1 MKVPYPE
8 KNKPSQKE
16 EELKKITELL
26 SKYKTY
32 EAGIGLLNS
41 FLDQNPEFQIAQYF
55 SNLNYDNKFIN
66 KVLNSLESNFK
77 RPPPRGL
84 VIPPTSIDRRSEEK
98 KKSME
103 RPSEP
108 EENNIENKIRSLRQ
122 RFDQMH
128 RNEEPPAPPQEAD
141 PDRASEIRRRITEM
155 KAKINN
161 SIR

>member
-1 MKVPYPE
+1 MPYPE

>member
-41 FLDQNPEFQIAQYF
+41 FLDQNPDFQIAQYF
-55 SNLNYDNKFIN
+55 TNLNYDNKFIT

-77 RPPPRGL
+77 RPPPHGL
-84 VIPPTSIDRRSEEK
+84 VVPAANIDRRSEDK
-98 KKSME
+98 KKSVE
-103 RPSEP
+103 RNSE
-108 EENNIENKIRSLRQ
+108 S
-122 RFDQMH
+122 
-128 RNEEPPAPPQEAD
+128 QE
-141 PDRASEIRRRITEM
+141 
-155 KAKINN
+155 
-161 SIR
+161 